1 MDASLF
7 KDRDIFQ
14 KCLENIQKEVSRSKE
29 DFLQE
34 HFSKYN
40 DPSLPPVWKTMEV
53 VSFGMLSKLYCNFSD
68 VDVKKAVAH
77 SFGLPQYLYLETWTK
92 CIAVLRN
99 LCAHHDRIWN
109 KRFPWKPQLP
119 KRLPLAWIDTRSL
132 RPIKLYA
139 QLCCLAYLEQ
149 SIHPK
154 SDFSHRIAL
163 RQVPNDYKSY
173 GLPCKLARRTT
184 VESIAPS
191 RLFHLTV
198 GAGSARPKTSTA
210 LFVDVFGQANPAPTS
225 IKQKRTSILPF

>member
-34 HFSKYN
+34 HFSKY
-40 DPSLPPVWKTMEV
+40 DEPSLPPVWKTMEV

-132 RPIKLYA
+132 RLAWHIWNKASTRKAISRKKSSHCSTTSPKRLQKLWASLQTGKKNHCGKHSPIDRTYNTPLFRLLFAHNHKRQA
-139 QLCCLAYLEQ
+139 AVLCG
-149 SIHPK
+149 
-154 SDFSHRIAL
+154 RINN
-163 RQVPNDYKSY
+163 PSY
-173 GLPCKLARRTT
+173 IIGC
-184 VESIAPS
+184 
-191 RLFHLTV
+191 
-198 GAGSARPKTSTA
+198 
-210 LFVDVFGQANPAPTS
+210 
-225 IKQKRTSILPF
+225 

>member
-34 HFSKYN
+34 HFSKYD

-53 VSFGMLSKLYCNFSD
+53 VSFGTLSKLYCNFSD

-77 SFGLPQYLYLETWTK
+77 SFGLPQYLYLD
-92 CIAVLRN
+92 IAVLRN

-154 SDFSHRIAL
+154 SDFKEKVIAL
-163 RQVPNDYKSY
+163 LYDKSQTITKAM
-173 GLPCKLARRTT
+173 GFP
-184 VESIAPS
+184 
-191 RLFHLTV
+191 
-198 GAGSARPKTSTA
+198 
-210 LFVDVFGQANPAPTS
+210 ANWQELYDKSQTITKAMGFPANWQEEPLW
-225 IKQKRTSILPF
+225 KE

>member
-34 HFSKYN
+34 HFSKYD

-77 SFGLPQYLYLETWTK
+77 SFGLPQYLYLE

-109 KRFPWKPQLP
+109 KAFTRKAISRKKSSHCSTTSP
-119 KRLPLAWIDTRSL
+119 KRLQKPWASLQTGKKNLCGKNNLINCTNTPLFRLPFAHNHKRQAAVLCGRINNPSYIIGCWNTEE
-132 RPIKLYA
+132 IKG
-139 QLCCLAYLEQ
+139 
-149 SIHPK
+149 
-154 SDFSHRIAL
+154 
-163 RQVPNDYKSY
+163 N
-173 GLPCKLARRTT
+173 
-184 VESIAPS
+184 
-191 RLFHLTV
+191 
-198 GAGSARPKTSTA
+198 GSATTIGGIVGRTA
-210 LFVDVFGQANPAPTS
+210 NSAGLLSCFNDKS
-225 IKQKRTSILPF
+225 I